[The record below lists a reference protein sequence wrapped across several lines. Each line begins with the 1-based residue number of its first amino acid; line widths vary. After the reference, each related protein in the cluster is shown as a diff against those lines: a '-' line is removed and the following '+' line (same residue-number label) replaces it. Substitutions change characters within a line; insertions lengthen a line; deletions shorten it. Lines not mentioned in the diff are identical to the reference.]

1 MKDVNKM
8 TNEKAINAYN
18 LVCRINELEKFV
30 EALKDAD
37 KVSIKIDNSDKHGT
51 NLALTLYS
59 GIALFAG
66 DIDDIKEILA
76 VFEKKLESLKKQLE
90 EM

>member
-1 MKDVNKM
+1 M

-37 KVSIKIDNSDKHGT
+37 KVSIKIDNNRDKHDT
-51 NLALTLYS
+51 NFKLTLYS